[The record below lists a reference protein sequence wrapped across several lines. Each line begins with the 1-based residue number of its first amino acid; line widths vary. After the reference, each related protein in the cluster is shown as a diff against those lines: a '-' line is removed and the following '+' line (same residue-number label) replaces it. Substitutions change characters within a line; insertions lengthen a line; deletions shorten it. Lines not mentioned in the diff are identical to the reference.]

1 MNPLIDNKISDVM
14 KVVGI
19 YSMDIYIIG
28 SLIQPLIKMLFGTGS
43 GFEYWI
49 YVIGSTFI
57 VIVTYILI
65 SKYIIRKVKWLRLL
79 LLGLD

>member
-14 KVVGI
+14 KVVG
-19 YSMDIYIIG
+19 
-28 SLIQPLIKMLFGTGS
+28 MLFGTGS

-57 VIVTYILI
+57 IIVTSILI